1 MTSKDKQEDP
11 VAFQQM
17 IEGICTT
24 YHEAPALE
32 AAGVHV
38 VSCDEK
44 TGIQAVERAHDT
56 LASAPGF
63 VVRQEHEYIR
73 HGHLCLIANFFVATG
88 CVVHSSITETRTEAD
103 FDAHIRTTVA
113 SDPDAQW
120 LFIVDQLNTHM
131 SETLVRT
138 IAELCSDDID
148 LGVKGKQGIVTSKA
162 TRRAY
167 LSDASHRICFQYTP
181 RHCSW
186 MNQVEIWFSILA
198 RRVIKR
204 GNFTSREDLRT
215 KLCAFIDYFNATL
228 AKPFRWTY
236 TGRPPMA

>member
-1 MTSKDKQEDP
+1 MLSKDKKEDP
-11 VAFQQM
+11 TGFQQT
-17 IEGICTT
+17 IEEICNT
-24 YHEAPALE
+24 YHETPALE

-44 TGIQAVERAHDT
+44 TGIQALERKHETLPSKPGLVE
-56 LASAPGF
+56 
-63 VVRQEHEYIR
+63 RQEHEYIR

-88 CVVHSSITETRTEAD
+88 RVQYSTVGETRTEED
-103 FDAHIRTTVA
+103 FDVHIRNTIA
-113 SDPDAQW
+113 SDPDGQW

-138 IAELCSDDID
+138 VCELCELDLDI
-148 LGVKGKQGIVTSKA
+148 GIKGKQGILKSKKS
-162 TRRAY
+162 RRAF
-167 LSDASHRICFQYTP
+167 LADGSHRVRFQYTP

-204 GNFTSREDLRT
+204 GNFSSKQDLRT
-215 KLCAFIDYFNATL
+215 KLLGFIDYFNAIL

-236 TGRPPMA
+236 TGRPLTA

>member
-11 VAFQQM
+11 VAFQKQV
-17 IEGICTT
+17 EGICAT
-24 YHEAPALE
+24 YHEASSLE
-32 AAGVHV
+32 ATGVHV

-44 TGIQAVERAHDT
+44 TGIQAVERKYET
-56 LASAPGF
+56 LPSKPGL
-63 VVRQEHEYIR
+63 VERREHEYIR
-73 HGHLCLIANFFVATG
+73 RGHLCLIANFFVATG
-88 CVVHSSITETRTEAD
+88 RVLYPTIGETRTEED
-103 FDAHIRTTVA
+103 FDAHIRNTVA
-113 SDPDAQW
+113 SDPEGQW

-138 IAELCSDDID
+138 VCELCELDVD
-148 LGVKGKQGIVTSKA
+148 LGAKSKRGILKSMRS
-162 TRRAY
+162 RRAF
-167 LSDASHRICFQYTP
+167 LAEESHQIRFQYTP

-204 GNFTSREDLRT
+204 GNFVSKEDLRS
-215 KLCAFIDYFNATL
+215 KLLAFIDYFNATL

-236 TGRPPMA
+236 AGRPLTA

>member
-1 MTSKDKQEDP
+1 MTSKDKKEDP
-11 VAFQQM
+11 EGFQQN
-17 IEGICTT
+17 IEEICNT
-24 YHEAPALE
+24 YHEASTLE

-44 TGIQAVERAHDT
+44 TGIQAVERKQET
-56 LASAPGF
+56 LPSKPGL
-63 VVRQEHEYIR
+63 VERQEHEYIR

-88 CVVHSSITETRTEAD
+88 CVLNSTVGETRTEED
-103 FDAHIRTTVA
+103 FDAHIRNTIA
-113 SDPDAQW
+113 LDPDGQW

-131 SETLVRT
+131 SEGLVRT
-138 IAELCSDDID
+138 VAELCELDID
-148 LGVKGKQGIVTSKA
+148 LGAKGKRGILKSMKSRCA
-162 TRRAY
+162 F
-167 LSDASHRICFQYTP
+167 LSEASHRIRFQYTP

-204 GNFTSREDLRT
+204 GNFSSKKDLHT
-215 KLCAFIDYFNATL
+215 KLLAFIDYFNATL

-236 TGRPPMA
+236 TGRPLTA